1 MKKQPGLPAQS
12 PMLTANSLK
21 NILWESM
28 IQLKDGSVSPQ
39 VSNAMATN
47 CREILR
53 VVRVQL
59 QIATQMNQEIP
70 VELIEFS
77 EAKNKSKF
85 RQS

>member
-1 MKKQPGLPAQS
+1 MKKQLTQVPV
-12 PMLTANSLK
+12 LTANSLK
-21 NILWESM
+21 NVLWESM
-28 IQLKDGSVSPQ
+28 NQLKDGSVSPQ

-77 EAKNKSKF
+77 KKKEK
-85 RQS
+85 